1 MKKIMLA
8 AIALAAFSVTGF
20 GQSNAD
26 ADKILN
32 DLLNSAKT
40 SAIRTNFKL
49 EVTIKADP
57 QPHTTTGSFTL
68 KGNRFTLDMP
78 QMKVWF
84 NGKTQW
90 AYSAQS
96 NEVSITEPTE
106 KELAETNPLAI
117 IAGFRS
123 KSTARLAAGNK
134 NPLVHLI
141 EMIPSG
147 KKSEITRIE
156 IAIDKSKGTPVSIKT
171 ISVNG
176 SISTLKLYNFQK
188 GIAIADSQF
197 SFEPSR
203 FKGANI
209 NDLR

>member
-1 MKKIMLA
+1 MKKTILVS
-8 AIALAAFSVTGF
+8 IALFTFIACSFA
-20 GQSNAD
+20 QSNPE

-49 EVTIKADP
+49 EVTVKADP

-68 KGNRFTLDMP
+68 KGNKFTLDMP

-90 AYSAQS
+90 AYAAQS

-117 IAGFRS
+117 IVGFRS
-123 KSTARLAAGNK
+123 KSTARMAGGNK
-134 NPLVHLI
+134 NPLVYLI

-147 KKSEITRIE
+147 KKSEISKIE
-156 IAIDKSKGTPVSIKT
+156 IAINKSKGTPVSIKT
-171 ISVNG
+171 TSING
-176 SISTLKLYNFQK
+176 SVSTLRLFNFQK
-188 GIAIADSQF
+188 GIAVADNQF
-197 SFEPSR
+197 SFEPSK